1 MGTSLVVQW
10 LRFCTLRAGNLGSIS
25 GGGTRPHLPQLRVG
39 MLELKRACVP
49 QLRLGAAKLKCPQ
62 GIFPIQDQTH
72 ISHIAGRF
80 FYHLSHQ
87 GSLKIE
93 KALGLS
99 SKEGL

>member
-49 QLRLGAAKLKCPQ
+49 QLRLGAAKLKCVCVC
-62 GIFPIQDQTH
+62 IYIYIY
-72 ISHIAGRF
+72 ISSVQF
-80 FYHLSHQ
+80 SSVQSLSRVQ
-87 GSLKIE
+87 LF
-93 KALGLS
+93 ATP
-99 SKEGL
+99 